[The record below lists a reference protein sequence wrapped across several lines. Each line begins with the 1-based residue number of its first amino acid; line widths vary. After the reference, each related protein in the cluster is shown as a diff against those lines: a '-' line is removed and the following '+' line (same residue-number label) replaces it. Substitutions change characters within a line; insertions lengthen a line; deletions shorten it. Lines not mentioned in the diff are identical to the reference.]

1 MQLLNFDYRDILI
14 APRLGWSVRKLW
26 VSFIGILIAW
36 GVYLVFAY
44 IAIYITPVGKNTEIR
59 ILFRHFEFFPTIIP
73 ADPGISAWII
83 WGIGIALALCILLIT
98 AVSVARIAFEDLRG
112 NDVYQVKEAL
122 QFARTYGLTGI
133 ISMIVLV
140 LLCMIFPVT
149 IGVVGVIGR
158 IPYVGE
164 LLLAVL
170 SLPLF
175 LWGLL
180 GISVFMVFLF
190 GTVLIPSIT
199 ACMGEDVLEIIIQ
212 TFSSVFL
219 QPLRLICYEIVSKV
233 VITVSSSILIL
244 ISFITLN
251 TMYVILGVFMG
262 STFNE
267 ILTIS
272 LYRLPY
278 VMESYTMVNA
288 IIEWGEIVQIPY
300 IVDIEMVCPTVKVAG
315 WIFGISQLIIFTWIL
330 SYFFC
335 SFLSS
340 QVLIFIAI
348 RKHKNGDDLR
358 LKGPITQ
365 FVPES
370 PKNNLNNSKT

>member
-26 VSFIGILIAW
+26 ISFIGILIAW

-44 IAIYITPVGKNTEIR
+44 IAIYLSPVRENTEMS

-73 ADPGISAWII
+73 TDPGISAWIV

-98 AVSVARIAFEDLRG
+98 ALSVARIAFEDLRG
-112 NDVYQVKEAL
+112 NDVFQVKEAL
-122 QFARTYGLTGI
+122 QFARTYGLTCL
-133 ISMIVLV
+133 ISMSAIG

-164 LLLAVL
+164 LLLSVL

-219 QPLRLICYEIVSKV
+219 QPLRLIGYEIVSKV
-233 VITVSSSILIL
+233 VIMVSSSILIL

-262 STFNE
+262 STFSE
-267 ILTIS
+267 ILTVS

-278 VMESYTMVNA
+278 VMDSYTMVNA
-288 IIEWGEIVQIPY
+288 IIEWGEIVHIAY
-300 IVDIEMVCPTVKVAG
+300 IVDIEMICPTVKVG
-315 WIFGISQLIIFTWIL
+315 GSTVMLVT
-330 SYFFC
+330 
-335 SFLSS
+335 
-340 QVLIFIAI
+340 
-348 RKHKNGDDLR
+348 
-358 LKGPITQ
+358 
-365 FVPES
+365 E
-370 PKNNLNNSKT
+370 